1 MSDEIKRISVS
12 GDAIYVYE
20 PSRKTPPHICQCGH
34 PKAMHSFSGT
44 GACYHKTERLIGGG
58 NYFIPCMCMTYV
70 EVVEPKAPRD
80 LAVWI
85 EILWIFLGAVLI
97 FAGGFEF
104 HGVGLK
110 YEILGA
116 VDAIAGAAWFFII
129 DRLREERLRLSG
141 RDDAALRD

>member
-1 MSDEIKRISVS
+1 MSDEVERISVS
-12 GDAIYVYE
+12 GDAIHVYE
-20 PSRKTPPHICQCGH
+20 HVRKTPPHTCQCGH
-34 PKAMHSFSGT
+34 PKAMHSFTGT
-44 GACYHKTERLIGGG
+44 GDCHHKTERLIGGG

-70 EVVEPKAPRD
+70 EVVEPRAPHD

-104 HGVGLK
+104 RTPELVHR
-110 YEILGA
+110 ILGA
-116 VDAIAGAAWFFII
+116 VDAIAGAAWFFVI
-129 DRLREERLRLSG
+129 DRLREKRLRLSG